1 MGNYTQASYCAVSI
15 LLHSIISGRPLD
27 ALAKEV
33 ESFAPYIREG
43 NYGGIVLSIWEQT
56 MLNLLHASWDSGAEV
71 LKDLMVEARET
82 NNEKAIGQIFV
93 ARLFLSYLFNR
104 YGAAVDIILER
115 DQHPVKLH
123 SAPLMYET
131 LFGALSCLAAPH
143 KLGREESRTMA
154 QDALKTMQAWQYHS
168 KWNFQHRATFL
179 QAEIASF
186 DGNLQEAAA
195 RYDEAVTQASKHG
208 FVHENVRSN
217 LVKADVLGLYSFLS
231 IQFAFFSLF
240 IDFFQSFTLGDHI
253 GAIGN
258 VSSTIQCQQWCCRRR
273 GAHGQGPSCV

>member
-131 LFGALSCLAAPH
+131 LLVHLAA
-143 KLGREESRTMA
+143 LRLRTSLEERNLEPWPKMLSR
-154 QDALKTMQAWQYHS
+154 LC
-168 KWNFQHRATFL
+168 
-179 QAEIASF
+179 
-186 DGNLQEAAA
+186 
-195 RYDEAVTQASKHG
+195 KHG
-208 FVHENVRSN
+208 NIIQSGTSN
-217 LVKADVLGLYSFLS
+217 TE
-231 IQFAFFSLF
+231 QHFFRQRLLHLTETYRKRLL
-240 IDFFQSFTLGDHI
+240 DT
-253 GAIGN
+253 
-258 VSSTIQCQQWCCRRR
+258 TR
-273 GAHGQGPSCV
+273 P